1 MYAIYFSLGVL
12 TGILAGFYL
21 VYCGAFNV
29 KKRKK

>member
-12 TGILAGFYL
+12 TGILVGFYL
-21 VYCGAFNV
+21 VHCGAFTV